1 VAVYDE
7 RQSLD
12 FQIKGQSSM
21 QYISHY
27 ESPLGAITLA
37 ADEKGL
43 IGLWF
48 DGEKYFGNTLEAEYE
63 EKESV
68 ILKKAEKW
76 LDTYF
81 MGRCPEK
88 KLPLHLRGT
97 EFQKTVWAILLNI
110 PYGQTETYGKIAEEI
125 ARNRGREHMSA
136 QAVGGAV
143 GHNPVSIIVPCHRVV
158 GTDGN
163 LTGYAGGIERKIAL
177 LQLEGHSMESFYL
190 P

>member
-1 VAVYDE
+1 
-7 RQSLD
+7 
-12 FQIKGQSSM
+12 M

-43 IGLWF
+43 TGLWF

-63 EKESV
+63 EKETV

-88 KLPLHLRGT
+88 SFRSTYRGQN
-97 EFQKTVWAILLNI
+97 FKKRF
-110 PYGQTETYGKIAEEI
+110 GQ
-125 ARNRGREHMSA
+125 
-136 QAVGGAV
+136 
-143 GHNPVSIIVPCHRVV
+143 
-158 GTDGN
+158 
-163 LTGYAGGIERKIAL
+163 
-177 LQLEGHSMESFYL
+177 FF
-190 P
+190 

>member
-1 VAVYDE
+1 
-7 RQSLD
+7 
-12 FQIKGQSSM
+12 M

-43 IGLWF
+43 TGLWF
-48 DGEKYFGNTLEAEYE
+48 DREKYFGNTLEAEYE

-88 KLPLHLRGT
+88 KLPLHLQGT
-97 EFQKTVWAILLNI
+97 EFQKAVWAISSKPLL
-110 PYGQTETYGKIAEEI
+110 
-125 ARNRGREHMSA
+125 
-136 QAVGGAV
+136 
-143 GHNPVSIIVPCHRVV
+143 
-158 GTDGN
+158 
-163 LTGYAGGIERKIAL
+163 
-177 LQLEGHSMESFYL
+177 
-190 P
+190 

>member
-1 VAVYDE
+1 
-7 RQSLD
+7 
-12 FQIKGQSSM
+12 M
-21 QYISHY
+21 QCISHY

-43 IGLWF
+43 TGLWF

-88 KLPLHLRGT
+88 KLPLHLQGT
-97 EFQKTVWAILLNI
+97 EFQKAVWAILLNI

-125 ARNRGREHMSA
+125 ARGRGREHMSA
-136 QAVGGAV
+136 QAVVGA
-143 GHNPVSIIVPCHRVV
+143 
-158 GTDGN
+158 DGN

-177 LQLEGHSMESFYL
+177 LQLEGHSMESFYRPRKGTAL
-190 P
+190 

>member
-1 VAVYDE
+1 MAVYDE

-88 KLPLHLRGT
+88 KLPLHLQGT
-97 EFQKTVWAILLNI
+97 EFQKRF
-110 PYGQTETYGKIAEEI
+110 GQ
-125 ARNRGREHMSA
+125 
-136 QAVGGAV
+136 
-143 GHNPVSIIVPCHRVV
+143 
-158 GTDGN
+158 
-163 LTGYAGGIERKIAL
+163 
-177 LQLEGHSMESFYL
+177 FF
-190 P
+190 

>member
-1 VAVYDE
+1 
-7 RQSLD
+7 
-12 FQIKGQSSM
+12 M

-43 IGLWF
+43 TGLWF

-63 EKESV
+63 EKETV

-88 KLPLHLRGT
+88 R
-97 EFQKTVWAILLNI
+97 Q
-110 PYGQTETYGKIAEEI
+110 PYGQTETYGKIAKEI
-125 ARNRGREHMSA
+125 ARGRGREHMSA

-158 GTDGN
+158 GADGN
-163 LTGYAGGIERKIAL
+163 LTGYTCL
-177 LQLEGHSMESFYL
+177 LYTSDAADE
-190 P
+190 

>member
-1 VAVYDE
+1 
-7 RQSLD
+7 
-12 FQIKGQSSM
+12 M

-43 IGLWF
+43 TGLWF

-63 EKESV
+63 EKETV

-88 KLPLHLRGT
+88 KASAPLTGDRISKSGLGNSFKYSLR
-97 EFQKTVWAILLNI
+97 
-110 PYGQTETYGKIAEEI
+110 
-125 ARNRGREHMSA
+125 
-136 QAVGGAV
+136 
-143 GHNPVSIIVPCHRVV
+143 
-158 GTDGN
+158 TDGN
-163 LTGYAGGIERKIAL
+163 LW
-177 LQLEGHSMESFYL
+177 
-190 P
+190 

>member
-1 VAVYDE
+1 
-7 RQSLD
+7 
-12 FQIKGQSSM
+12 M
-21 QYISHY
+21 QCISHY

-43 IGLWF
+43 TGLWF
-48 DGEKYFGNTLEAEYE
+48 DREKYFGNTLEAEYE

-88 KLPLHLRGT
+88 KLPLHLQGT
-97 EFQKTVWAILLNI
+97 EFQKAVWAILLNI

-125 ARNRGREHMSA
+125 ARSRGREHMS
-136 QAVGGAV
+136 
-143 GHNPVSIIVPCHRVV
+143 VSIIVPCHRVV
-158 GTDGN
+158 GADGN

-177 LQLEGHSMESFYL
+177 LQLEGHSMESFYRPRKGTAL
-190 P
+190 

>member
-1 VAVYDE
+1 
-7 RQSLD
+7 
-12 FQIKGQSSM
+12 M

-43 IGLWF
+43 TGLWF

-63 EKESV
+63 EKETV

-88 KLPLHLRGT
+88 KLTLHLRGT

-125 ARNRGREHMSA
+125 TRSRGREHMSA

-163 LTGYAGGIERKIAL
+163 LTGYAGGIERKITL
-177 LQLEGHSMESFYL
+177 LQLEGHSMESFYRPRKGTAL
-190 P
+190 

>member
-1 VAVYDE
+1 
-7 RQSLD
+7 
-12 FQIKGQSSM
+12 M

-43 IGLWF
+43 TGLWF
-48 DGEKYFGNTLEAEYE
+48 DREKYFGNTLEAEY
-63 EKESV
+63 
-68 ILKKAEKW
+68 
-76 LDTYF
+76 TYF

-88 KLPLHLRGT
+88 KLPLHLQGT
-97 EFQKTVWAILLNI
+97 EFQKAVWAILLNI

-125 ARNRGREHMSA
+125 ARSRGREHMSA

-158 GTDGN
+158 GADGN
-163 LTGYAGGIERKIAL
+163 LTGYTGGIERKIAL

-190 P
+190 PREGTAL

>member
-1 VAVYDE
+1 
-7 RQSLD
+7 
-12 FQIKGQSSM
+12 M
-21 QYISHY
+21 QCISHY

-43 IGLWF
+43 TGLWF

-63 EKESV
+63 EKETV

-88 KLPLHLRGT
+88 KLPLHLQGT
-97 EFQKTVWAILLNI
+97 EFQKAVWAILLNI

-125 ARNRGREHMSA
+125 ARSRGREHMSA
-136 QAVGGAV
+136 QAVGGAA

-158 GTDGN
+158 GADGN

-177 LQLEGHSMESFYL
+177 LQLEGHSMESFTGREREQHYKYS
-190 P
+190 